1 MPAPR
6 VKRPERER
14 RLAAAL
20 AVVSGLLCAL
30 VASPAVAAPADG
42 GPIAPWKAA
51 EQVRASLFDAQ
62 TALLLDQ
69 APEASVGAA
78 REAFERGLERELER
92 TDPRA
97 AADARAALARAATA
111 LAGGDETGL
120 AAARGSLVAALR
132 RGAYAATL
140 EAVEAS
146 DVATARRWILVRDFR
161 QATRYTRPG
170 VDATAALDALEAG
183 EIAPG
188 AAALQVRKDL
198 LDAYQARL
206 GDYLA
211 EAERE
216 AERGFGPA
224 LAESAAL
231 VRGYWLILA
240 EEYLEQRG
248 GPAEREAD
256 RAFVDLVDAAGD
268 ADPGRF
274 AAATQA
280 VEKRLDGFTAA
291 PFTAEEQA
299 RRAAQLTRFVDLIPV
314 EYDHGTEDGRVTI
327 PFELQEMLA
336 FIDAADSALTDLEGE
351 LDERDPE
358 AAASVER
365 DLERLRTIANDANEG
380 RSVAALEQVE
390 ALEGEVSGTLDAVF
404 PEEWKQS
411 TDEAD
416 YDLVDISLDQME
428 AAISAG
434 EYEQA
439 EQARLS
445 AYALFEFGPEIKL
458 KAFDPQ
464 LVAEIEGMVW
474 YGARGVDGLAE
485 MIAAGADLRQ
495 IRETRLE
502 LDEALD
508 EARAKTGDGASDATV
523 ITNAATIVFREGLEA
538 ILIVAAVT
546 ASMVGAN
553 RRLRRPVYRGALLAL
568 PASVLLFIVSMLVLD
583 SLSQYGERL
592 EAVVGVV
599 AIGVL
604 MLVMNWF
611 FHRVYWTEWISSHR
625 KRGLRLSGGTA
636 AAAGAGAVTVVGLY
650 LLGFSSVL
658 REGFET
664 VLFLQALQLSSGTG
678 IVVAGVGFG
687 LLATAMVGIAT
698 FMLERRLPYK
708 RMLIVTGVLIA
719 LVLVVLVGNTVRTM
733 QGVGWIP
740 ITPVEVEFPLWMGTW
755 LGVFPT
761 VETLVAQGAAFVFV
775 IGSYFAAEWWRK
787 RRLRRAIAEYRDGEA
802 AAPEPAPAPVGAA
815 AANGNGAGEAA
826 GRQPEPTHANGGGPV
841 GSNGSARD
849 SERLR
854 DPAAR

>member
-6 VKRPERER
+6 VKGPERER

-69 APEASVGAA
+69 APEASVGVA

-132 RGAYAATL
+132 RGAYAVTL

-291 PFTAEEQA
+291 PFTPEEQA

-351 LDERDPE
+351 LDERDPQ

-553 RRLRRPVYRGALLAL
+553 RRLRRPGLSRRPAGAARERAAVHRLAARARLAL
-568 PASVLLFIVSMLVLD
+568 AVRRAARGDRRRGRDRGPDAGHELVLSPRLLD
-583 SLSQYGERL
+583 RVDIQPPQAGIAALRRDRGRGRRRSGDGRRPLPARLLERPP
-592 EAVVGVV
+592 
-599 AIGVL
+599 
-604 MLVMNWF
+604 
-611 FHRVYWTEWISSHR
+611 
-625 KRGLRLSGGTA
+625 RGLRDGP
-636 AAAGAGAVTVVGLY
+636 
-650 LLGFSSVL
+650 
-658 REGFET
+658 
-664 VLFLQALQLSSGTG
+664 
-678 IVVAGVGFG
+678 
-687 LLATAMVGIAT
+687 
-698 FMLERRLPYK
+698 LP
-708 RMLIVTGVLIA
+708 A
-719 LVLVVLVGNTVRTM
+719 
-733 QGVGWIP
+733 
-740 ITPVEVEFPLWMGTW
+740 
-755 LGVFPT
+755 
-761 VETLVAQGAAFVFV
+761 
-775 IGSYFAAEWWRK
+775 
-787 RRLRRAIAEYRDGEA
+787 
-802 AAPEPAPAPVGAA
+802 GAA
-815 AANGNGAGEAA
+815 AQLRDRDRRRR
-826 GRQPEPTHANGGGPV
+826 GRVRP
-841 GSNGSARD
+841 ARD
-849 SERLR
+849 GQRSESR
-854 DPAAR
+854 PSCSSAGFPTSGC